1 MGSRWVVGDRYD
13 LRIPA
18 DPASLH
24 AAGAEFPTEA
34 FRAPGVLRD
43 GVAVAGVTDFAEVDG
58 GSTGR
63 KAVLAVESDTAAP
76 TPHTHLFVKF
86 SRDFDD
92 PIRDAAGARSAIR
105 GPVPDAGVSDRGA
118 YGAVRRLPPGQRV
131 GDSDHGA
138 DPMRHQRD

>member
-18 DPASLH
+18 DPVSLH
-24 AAGAEFPTEA
+24 TAGAEFLTEA
-34 FRAPGVLRD
+34 FRASGVLRD

-63 KAVLAVESDTAAP
+63 KAVLAVEYDTAAP
-76 TPHTHLFVKF
+76 TPHTDLFVKF

-92 PIRDAAGARSAIR
+92 PIRDRAKTQLE
-105 GPVPDAGVSDRGA
+105 PEV
-118 YGAVRRLPPGQRV
+118 
-131 GDSDHGA
+131 
-138 DPMRHQRD
+138 